1 MNGKRTPLYC
11 PFCGSA
17 SFTVS
22 TDNHGAIE
30 WIMCLACG
38 WDSNVYG
45 GDISKWGGGI
55 DIICPVL
62 VERD

>member
-45 GDISKWGGGI
+45 GDISKWGGSG
-55 DIICPVL
+55 
-62 VERD
+62 RA